1 MEWSKTRCNKFESFC
16 SVAYTHVPEELRKK
30 LDDRSEK
37 CIFEGYSDASK
48 EHKLYSP
55 ITKKKIVSR
64 DVKFI
69 EDKSWYEQDNG
80 TTQGQPTPHSFELQD
95 VDQPRERL
103 PRLEVPIATR
113 ENQVQQVHSP
123 SSSSNSDPTLAQLGN
138 QKTKIIREICEQRD
152 KNE

>member
-16 SVAYTHVPEELRKK
+16 SVAYTHVHKELRKN

-37 CIFEGYSDASK
+37 CILVGYSDASK
-48 EHKLYSP
+48 EHKFYNK

-80 TTQGQPTPHSFELQD
+80 TTQGQPTSHSFEPID
-95 VDQPRERL
+95 V
-103 PRLEVPIATR
+103 
-113 ENQVQQVHSP
+113 
-123 SSSSNSDPTLAQLGN
+123 G
-138 QKTKIIREICEQRD
+138 
-152 KNE
+152 